1 MLELCYNCEQTQW
14 HFLYQ
19 ITFLFLLIFNI
30 LLWIYKIIMNIY
42 KIIMYN
48 YYNNSIKYFGDL
60 YKCKKLF

>member
-1 MLELCYNCEQTQW
+1 MAFSVSDYLSVSFDFQY
-14 HFLYQ
+14 
-19 ITFLFLLIFNI
+19 
-30 LLWIYKIIMNIY
+30 IIMNIHIY